1 MPTHMIQQVKNVSC
15 FIVARHLTTPF
26 ALTVSAEAL
35 DVPLRIM
42 RVNFLMI
49 GEILVQNELQKS
61 LEHFLMVIGGYSYSR
76 RSLDDVEL
84 LSLDPTAYPVPDCLT
99 QLNPLPVPI
108 RAAGG
113 ALDYSSI
120 YFNETYYGKHKC

>member
-1 MPTHMIQQVKNVSC
+1 
-15 FIVARHLTTPF
+15 
-26 ALTVSAEAL
+26 
-35 DVPLRIM
+35 
-42 RVNFLMI
+42 MI

-120 YFNETYYGKHKC
+120 YFNGTYYGKHKCLYMYWEVQLDFTPKIEVFHMLFKDVIIKIDLSNTI